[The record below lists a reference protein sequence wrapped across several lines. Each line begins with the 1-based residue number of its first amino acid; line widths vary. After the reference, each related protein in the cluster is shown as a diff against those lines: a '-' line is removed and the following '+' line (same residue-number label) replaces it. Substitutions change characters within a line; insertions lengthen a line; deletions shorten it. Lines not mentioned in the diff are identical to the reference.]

1 MATPLVRRW
10 PIRTLALGLTVALVS
25 ALAPACRK
33 PTRRGPPVPRVGM
46 TVHARGA
53 EPRVKLRYRFRAGE
67 TLRYRMTS
75 RRRITGLPGAHGPVV
90 VALSVHTAQVRSS
103 RARQRWRVE
112 QVVQGSP
119 RLQGLALWVETT
131 SRGALSS
138 VTRRQDLPAVDPQLG
153 QSVKQ
158 LYVAWP
164 AEALGPGA
172 RWTQRRDVILAASTR
187 GGFRTRMVARFVFDR
202 VAPCGQGQCAHVS
215 LRTTVALSHR
225 AGRVKIKGKGTGT
238 GRVVFDLTR
247 GQLVTSRTRAE
258 IGLSTSLSG
267 DDVVQ
272 KISLDQSL
280 EETR

>member
-1 MATPLVRRW
+1 MVTRVVMRR
-10 PIRTLALGLTVALVS
+10 PKRTLALALTLALFS

-33 PTRRGPPVPRVGM
+33 PTRRGAPVPRVGM
-46 TVHARGA
+46 TVRSRGA

-75 RRRITGLPGAHGPVV
+75 RRRITGLPDAPGPVV
-90 VALSVHTAQVRSS
+90 VALSVHTAQVRQQ
-103 RARQRWRVE
+103 RARLRWRVE
-112 QVVQGSP
+112 RVVQGSP
-119 RLQGLALWVETT
+119 RLQGLSLWVETT

-138 VTRRQDLPAVDPQLG
+138 VTRRQESPAVDPQLG
-153 QSVKQ
+153 QSVRQ

-172 RWTQRRDVILAASTR
+172 RWTQRRDMILATSTR
-187 GGFRTRMVARFVFDR
+187 GGFRTRLVARFVFDR
-202 VAPCGQGQCAHVS
+202 VAPCGQGRCAHVS

-225 AGRVKIKGKGTGT
+225 AGRVKIKGKGTGR

-272 KISLDQSL
+272 KITLDQAL
-280 EETR
+280 EELR